1 MVPRRIFPR
10 RFLLLTILSC
20 TFLTLGLLHST
31 QSVSSRTARL
41 EADLNQYFLEHELVN
56 LDPQKVF
63 HNIQDTGLLSLA
75 SSNLSFDL
83 ELSPHDLRA
92 QGYRAEEFGPDGVGR
107 TINIGP
113 VRTFRG
119 RARRSQ
125 NGKQLPESGE
135 ARFAIDEQ
143 KVEGL
148 IITAAEDYL
157 VAPGQKVSE

>member
-1 MVPRRIFPR
+1 MVPRRVLPR

-20 TFLTLGLLHST
+20 TFLTLGLLHFT
-31 QSVSSRTARL
+31 QSVSSRSARM
-41 EADLNQYFLEHELVN
+41 EADLEQHFLQHELVK

-63 HNIQDTGLLSLA
+63 HNIQKTGRLSLA

-83 ELSPHDLRA
+83 ELSPRDLRA

-119 RARRSQ
+119 RAHRRQ
-125 NGKQLPESGE
+125 NGKRWEE
-135 ARFAIDEQ
+135 N
-143 KVEGL
+143 
-148 IITAAEDYL
+148 T
-157 VAPGQKVSE
+157 SEPQ